1 MNMPVVFYGYVNGQ
15 GVHTDGFEGVLPRE
29 AAAGKGRDETAASSA
44 ADTVMFS
51 EEGREAAERMAKE
64 SVDGVAPTPPSE
76 EKFSY
81 RPVRKSI
88 TGDGTEVSIEAAY
101 AKDKN
106 GHNQATSVQVHFTGK
121 DGDTYS
127 HVLRESSIL
136 TQDENG
142 RWQVA
147 RIDGAIAVGTD
158 QDDIIILLPDDKPLS
173 GVTENGI
180 VIEAFSDELTT
191 QSVDAGEGNNLVMDF
206 SGGKTRITTGSG
218 NDTIVG
224 SSVTGRYVVDS
235 GAGDDSIELT
245 GNAAYVYAGDG
256 DDVLTLATDVVRA
269 AYGGAGNDTLRFEA
283 GINVDAKLRPD
294 ENGII
299 DLNTYRPRA
308 GEGIVDGGD
317 GDDVIEFKGNANGTI
332 LGGNG
337 NDTIEGHGDGSTAYI
352 DGGAGDDLIKGQN
365 LTGGNQLI
373 IGGGGNDTIDVRGS
387 NGGTTYIAGGNGNDD
402 IYLGGGSSTVFGGD
416 GNDYIEHFATG
427 GTTFIDGGAGE
438 DTINMEVTGGY
449 HYATGGADDDL
460 MYANLLG
467 GSSTVTGGAGNDH
480 ILLERTQE
488 SMTREK
494 LKRIVA
500 DRKEKK
506 RADEVSGSEDLTDYE
521 KQISEAAM
529 GLRREEN
536 ANSPAGSADNEIE
549 AAVRKAVLEE
559 VAAIGLGSVGQVQRA
574 LRAYG
579 RYM

>member
-15 GVHTDGFEGVLPRE
+15 GVHTDGFEKVSPRE
-29 AAAGKGRDETAASSA
+29 AAAGKGREEAAASPA
-44 ADTVMFS
+44 ADTVRLS
-51 EEGREAAERMAKE
+51 EEGREAAARRAKD
-64 SVDGVAPTPPSE
+64 SAPASPSE
-76 EKFSY
+76 EKLSY

-88 TGDGTEVSIEAAY
+88 TGDGTEVSIEAAF

-106 GHNQATSVQVHFTGK
+106 GHNQATSVRVHFTGK

-127 HVLRESSIL
+127 HVLHESSIL

-147 RIDGAIAVGTD
+147 RIEGDTAAGTD
-158 QDDIIILLPDDKPLS
+158 QDDIIVLLPDGKALS

-180 VIEAFSDELTT
+180 VIEAFSDEMTT

-235 GAGDDSIELT
+235 GAGDDSIELA

-256 DDVLTLATDVVRA
+256 DDELSLATDEVRA

-283 GINVDAKLRPD
+283 GISVDAKLRPD

-299 DLNTYRPRA
+299 DLSTYRPPA

-337 NDTIEGHGDGSTAYI
+337 NDTIEDHGSNSSAYI
-352 DGGAGDDLIKGQN
+352 DGGAGDDLI
-365 LTGGNQLI
+365 TGGRGGRELI
-373 IGGGGNDTIDVRGS
+373 MGGEGNDTIHLGRGT
-387 NGGTTYIAGGNGNDD
+387 NY
-402 IYLGGGSSTVFGGD
+402 VFGGGGD
-416 GNDYIEHFATG
+416 DSIEHSGSGGTVYIDGGAGNDYIEHIATG
-427 GTTFIDGGAGE
+427 GTVYIDGGGGD
-438 DTINMEVTGGY
+438 DTINMEVTGGE
-449 HYATGGADDDL
+449 HYVTGGAGDDL
-460 MYANLLG
+460 IYANLLSG
-467 GSSTVTGGAGNDH
+467 RSTVTGGTGNDH

-494 LKRIVA
+494 LERIAA
-500 DRKEKK
+500 DRKEKQ
-506 RADEVSGSEDLTDYE
+506 RADEASGQEGLSDYDR
-521 KQISEAAM
+521 QIADAAM

-536 ANSPAGSADNEIE
+536 ADSPAGSADDEIE

-559 VAAIGLGSVGQVQRA
+559 VAGIGLGAVGQVQRA
-574 LRAYG
+574 LRAYR